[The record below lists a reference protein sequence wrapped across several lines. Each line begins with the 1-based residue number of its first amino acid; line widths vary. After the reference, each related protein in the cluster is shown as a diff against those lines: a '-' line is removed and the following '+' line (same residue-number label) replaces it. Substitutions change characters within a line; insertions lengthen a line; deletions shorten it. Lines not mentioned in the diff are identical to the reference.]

1 MSGPA
6 VVVID
11 PLSFYDELVRDRYA
25 NWISPRELRNRDAF
39 VLVLEG
45 RSRCPRA
52 ASSRGMPSA
61 RWPARW
67 PSTSTGPGV
76 RLQVRPFQR
85 PDR

>member
-25 NWISPRELRNRDAF
+25 NWISPRDLRNRDAF
-39 VLVLEG
+39 VLVLAVLAAREQPQAAGCHPPDGPPGG
-45 RSRCPRA
+45 RA
-52 ASSRGMPSA
+52 LL
-61 RWPARW
+61 PA
-67 PSTSTGPGV
+67 PGV